1 MTITASERPSKLC
14 WYSKLRSTV
23 IRTSNSA
30 AARRSSSPFLTPAQP
45 SSATVL
51 TSWPGRS
58 LRSARG
64 THSSSST
71 RIGNQMGFGLF
82 QRSYR
87 HVAGDGG
94 EVVKKRVQRMAA
106 LDVVNQRL
114 DGDARS
120 DKHRG
125 AAQDVR
131 VGVNNGGFFH
141 RLCLRSSRRRAKVA
155 DPRRASHF
163 LYIAIRRLRS
173 DRCRHARP

>member
-1 MTITASERPSKLC
+1 MTITASERPAKLC
-14 WYSKLRSTV
+14 WYSRLRSTV

-71 RIGNQMGFGLF
+71 RIGNQMGFGLLE
-82 QRSYR
+82 RSNR
-87 HVAGDGG
+87 HVAGDGR
-94 EVVKKRVQRMAA
+94 EVVKERVQRMTA
-106 LDVVNQRL
+106 LDVVDQRL
-114 DGDARS
+114 EGDARS

-131 VGVNNGGFFH
+131 IGVNNGGFFH
-141 RLCLRSSRRRAKVA
+141 RLCLCSRGVAQSETSRSA
-155 DPRRASHF
+155 
-163 LYIAIRRLRS
+163 
-173 DRCRHARP
+173 